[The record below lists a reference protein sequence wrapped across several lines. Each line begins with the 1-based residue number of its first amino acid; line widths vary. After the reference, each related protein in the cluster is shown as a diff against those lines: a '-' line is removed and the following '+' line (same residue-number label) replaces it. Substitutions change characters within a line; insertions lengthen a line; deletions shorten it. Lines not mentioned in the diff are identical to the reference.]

1 MEFLAPISTA
11 VMAVIWVIYFQLF
24 FLQYRRNSRPYLV
37 FHHAQNDNPDAICL
51 LVNMGELPVH
61 VQTVQA
67 TVHFRD
73 GHAQTSTVTDF
84 QRINPEQ
91 QNIQQSLRQGPLLS
105 GGYIVLG
112 TFRNMLL
119 AEHKEAN
126 NHSSLSEIEALEL
139 RVAVIHG
146 PSRFPVGARRSF
158 RIEHRPH
165 TRIQPI
171 NIHTEQLTRKRDQDV
186 VREWIE
192 NDLKPSRTGS
202 SESDSSPQEELS
214 EEEQKS

>member
-1 MEFLAPISTA
+1 MEWLAPISTA

-24 FLQYRRNSRPYLV
+24 LLQYRRNSRPYLV
-37 FHHAQNDNPDAICL
+37 FHHAQNDNPDALCL

-67 TVHFRD
+67 VIQYNSGRSE
-73 GHAQTSTVTDF
+73 TSTVTDF
-84 QRINPEQ
+84 QRINSEQ

-112 TFRNMLL
+112 TFRNILL
-119 AEHKEAN
+119 GEHNDETQTGRM
-126 NHSSLSEIEALEL
+126 EDIEALEL

-158 RIEHRPH
+158 RIEHNPH
-165 TRIQPI
+165 TRVQPT
-171 NIHTEQLTRKRDQDV
+171 NIHTEQLTRKRDQNE

-192 NDLKPSRTGS
+192 NDLNPSRTGS
-202 SESDSSPQEELS
+202 SESDSSSQQELS
-214 EEEQKS
+214 DQQHE

>member
-24 FLQYRRNSRPYLV
+24 FFQYRRNSRPYLV
-37 FHHAQNDNPDAICL
+37 FHHAQNDNPDALCL

-67 TVHFRD
+67 VIHFRD
-73 GHAQTSTVTDF
+73 GEFLTCTVTDF
-84 QRINPEQ
+84 HHLNPEQ

-112 TFRNMLL
+112 TFRNILL
-119 AEHKEAN
+119 AEHGGDFEN
-126 NHSSLSEIEALEL
+126 RTIEEIDALEL

-165 TRIQPI
+165 IRVQPI
-171 NIHTEQLTRKRDQDV
+171 NIHTEQLTKKRDQNV

-192 NDLKPSRTGS
+192 HDLKPSRTGS

-214 EEEQKS
+214 EREKS